1 MNKKRPVPVSEEIKT
16 AMAEIL
22 KGKPFSE
29 VTVTDLVNKAD
40 VARASFYRN
49 YSSTADV
56 LDSMIDDLVSEF
68 SHKVVGVIT
77 SDDKEAWRSFLF
89 EYIRRVRDSRETFLN
104 AVELNVSEIFSRI
117 NGRLLALENSQTYES
132 ISEKYCVSAKLGLIS
147 SVLMNWIATGMT
159 ETPEEIVDYLMGF
172 IADF

>member
-1 MNKKRPVPVSEEIKT
+1 MNKKRPLPVSEEIKI

-29 VTVTDLVNKAD
+29 VTVTDLVSEAG

-49 YSSTADV
+49 FSSTADV
-56 LDSMIDDLVSEF
+56 LDDIIDDLVSEF

-77 SDDKEAWRSFLF
+77 TNDQEAWRSFLF
-89 EYIRRVRDSRETFLN
+89 EYIRRVRDSREIFLN
-104 AVELNVSEIFSRI
+104 AFELNVSEIFSRI

-132 ISEKYCVSAKLGLIS
+132 IEEKYCVSAKLGLIS

-159 ETPEEIVDYLMGF
+159 ETPEEIVDYFMGF